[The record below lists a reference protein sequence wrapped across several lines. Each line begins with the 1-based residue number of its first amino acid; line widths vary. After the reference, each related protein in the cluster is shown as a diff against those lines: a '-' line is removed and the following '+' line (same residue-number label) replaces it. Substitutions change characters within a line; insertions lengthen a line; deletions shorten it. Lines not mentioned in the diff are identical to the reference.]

1 MSWTPP
7 WFDSLQA
14 ELAASDDLQ
23 FSAIAPENR
32 APFTALTE
40 EAWARFPYGDSF
52 QQAGADRLRRA
63 TPLFYGFERT
73 PRLSDR
79 TQAAVLYADPEVEG
93 RVLLGL
99 GVGFPPSLWPSSE
112 PNLAA
117 MRRAFG
123 GYLRANAVSAQRFS
137 RIVRVA
143 KGSFEDLGV
152 EGLDQLLSF
161 LQGTE
166 WWLDSQAV
174 WRNAT
179 LDDPW
184 PQDLSSASMLDLRV
198 IAERSAETRDDRQ
211 PSVAMRTVW
220 SQSVLVL
227 EASRYGGVVMELRY
241 EPAMHEPVSEL
252 VGLPDLPADLYASL
266 LRGPM
271 LTETRLDASLAEQ
284 LSQDTL
290 ISLCELRGAE
300 MATFEKLREVAAG
313 GGELSLLAVD
323 LARDEGARGLLYELS
338 CEDVSPALAA
348 KLAEVTRI
356 GPREPAP
363 VQDDDDD
370 DDGDSDD
377 DELADEESDS

>member
-14 ELAASDDLQ
+14 ELAASEDLQ
-23 FSAIAPENR
+23 FSAIAQENR

-52 QQAGADRLRRA
+52 QQDGADRLRRA

-79 TQAAVLYADPEVEG
+79 TQAAVLYADPDVEA
-93 RVLLGL
+93 RVFLGL
-99 GVGFPPSLWPSSE
+99 GVGFPPPLWPSSE

-123 GYLRANAVSAQRFS
+123 GYLRADAVSAQRFS

-143 KGSFEDLGV
+143 KGSFEDLGI
-152 EGLDQLLSF
+152 EDIDQLFSIV
-161 LQGTE
+161 QGTE
-166 WWLDSQAV
+166 WWLDSRAA
-174 WRNAT
+174 WKNAM

-184 PQDLSSASMLDLRV
+184 PQDLSGASMIDLRV
-198 IAERSAETRDDRQ
+198 IAERSAETRDDRR

-220 SQSVLVL
+220 SRSVLVL
-227 EASRYGGVVMELRY
+227 EASRYGGVVIELRY
-241 EPAMHEPVSEL
+241 EPAMHEPVVSG
-252 VGLPDLPADLYASL
+252 VDLPEDLPADLYASL

-271 LTETRLDASLAEQ
+271 LTESRLDATLGERV
-284 LSQDTL
+284 SQDGL
-290 ISLCELRGAE
+290 ISLCELRSAE

-313 GGELSLLAVD
+313 GGEFSFLAVD
-323 LARDEGARGLLYELS
+323 LARDEGARGVLYELS
-338 CEDVSPALAA
+338 CEDVSPELAA
-348 KLAEVTRI
+348 KLLDVTRI
-356 GPREPAP
+356 GPRKPAP
-363 VQDDDDD
+363 DDDDD
-370 DDGDSDD
+370 DDGDLGDG
-377 DELADEESDS
+377 ELADEESES